1 MWIYNLKILIVSGE
15 YPPMKGGVGRYTYN
29 LFQALKRKGV
39 EVNVAI
45 GENKNITNNFNNN
58 SLKIYNNDHNR
69 DNFQDILKNSI
80 KDKDLVYAGIIR
92 KGDPKNSDRLLHL
105 VNEIKPDIVNIQY
118 ERGLYE
124 NDASIRQ
131 MIRRLLNGSTLHK
144 FFKNCPVA
152 TISTLHTVMPYY
164 EYKEYIKE
172 RITRKEGRFARLP
185 SPIRSFIR
193 KWALERRY
201 DLLFEIVKISN
212 NIISLSQ
219 TTEKTIGFG
228 SVIYHGAEPYPSLSL
243 ENKQDYRKEFKL
255 PNDKKLLLAFG
266 YVGSYKGFDI
276 LDDIRLPKEWNLVI
290 KQNTHERGNEKP
302 FELKN
307 AINLHL
313 GYLDDMTLSK
323 LFFACDA
330 IVFPYLVVSVSGVLF
345 DALAHELPFIASDL
359 TFFKE
364 FSNEGLGITC
374 SRNITSFSEAMDTL
388 AKDYSLYKNRVNQ
401 FKLRLQ
407 WDYIADEH
415 IVSFQ
420 KTISKN

>member
-1 MWIYNLKILIVSGE
+1 
-15 YPPMKGGVGRYTYN
+15 MKGGVGRYTCN
-29 LFQALKRKGV
+29 LFQALKKKGID
-39 EVNVAI
+39 VNVAI
-45 GENKNITNNFNNN
+45 GENKKIIDNFNNN
-58 SLKIYNNDHNR
+58 LKIYNDAHIRNNSQSILENNIKNR
-69 DNFQDILKNSI
+69 DCI
-80 KDKDLVYAGIIR
+80 YTGIIK

-124 NDASIRQ
+124 NDTSIRQ
-131 MIRRLLNGSTLHK
+131 MIRRLLHGSTLHK

-152 TISTLHTVMPYY
+152 TISTLHTVMPYD
-164 EYKEYIKE
+164 EYKEYIKD
-172 RITRKEGRFARLP
+172 RIKRKEGRFTRLP
-185 SPIRSFIR
+185 LPIRSFIR

-201 DLLFEIVKISN
+201 DLLFEIVKISDS
-212 NIISLSQ
+212 IISLSQ
-219 TTEKTIGFG
+219 TTRKTIEIG
-228 SVIYHGAEPYPSLSL
+228 SVIYHGSEPYPSLSL
-243 ENKQDYRKEFKL
+243 KNKQDYRKEFKL
-255 PNDKKLLLAFG
+255 PLDKKLLLAFG

-290 KQNTHERGNEKP
+290 KQNKHERGNEKP

-330 IVFPYLVVSVSGVLF
+330 IIFPYLVVSVSGVLF

-359 TFFKE
+359 SFFKE

-374 SRNITSFSEAMDTL
+374 SRNSVSFSEAIERL
-388 AKDYSLYKNRVNQ
+388 AKNYSIYKNRINQ
-401 FKLRLQ
+401 FKLKLQ
-407 WDYIADEH
+407 WDRIADEH
-415 IVSFQ
+415 ITSFQ
-420 KTISKN
+420 KIISKN